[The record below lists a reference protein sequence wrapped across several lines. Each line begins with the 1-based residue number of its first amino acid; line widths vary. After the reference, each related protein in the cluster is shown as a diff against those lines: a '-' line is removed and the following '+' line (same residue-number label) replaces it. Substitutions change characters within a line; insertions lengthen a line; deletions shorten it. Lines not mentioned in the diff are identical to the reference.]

1 MQRRLVLGL
10 ALPHAT
16 RPHQLV
22 HLLLAGMDSDPSYSI
37 LAGGERFVNLA
48 LCYGQKHP
56 CYIECSPI
64 N

>member
-1 MQRRLVLGL
+1 
-10 ALPHAT
+10 
-16 RPHQLV
+16 
-22 HLLLAGMDSDPSYSI
+22 LLAGMDSDPSYSI